1 MMDKFNLNR
10 FLQAQSN
17 SYEIA
22 LLEIKKGGKSSH
34 WMWYIFPQIYGLGN
48 SSTSITYAIKSEEE
62 AKCFFNH
69 PILGT
74 RLIEITEEF
83 LLITNKTAREILG
96 RPDDLK
102 LKSSM
107 TLFHNIQNENK
118 LFCSILEKYYEGK
131 QCHKTLAII
140 NQRN

>member
-1 MMDKFNLNR
+1 
-10 FLQAQSN
+10 
-17 SYEIA
+17 
-22 LLEIKKGGKSSH
+22 
-34 WMWYIFPQIYGLGN
+34 MWYIFPQIYGLGN
-48 SSTSITYAIKSEEE
+48 SSTSILYAIKSEEE

-96 RPDDLK
+96 SPDDLK